1 MQNSC
6 LKTSAWWS
14 RSSHF
19 VENGYPSL
27 RFPNMV
33 KVNIY
38 EHWTRVTRFNPLWV
52 SVNMQECL
60 IFKKGWEPVTQG
72 TGELLKLLSPHFS
85 KGGPEWVFNRLVC
98 LAHLFLMLLFVLN
111 FAIFAISIG
120 ENDKRSL
127 NFAKEFSTSFYF
139 QKNEVWTTTF
149 LNKLEQVKIRYIL
162 S

>member
-1 MQNSC
+1 MVIARQPFCWKWISVT
-6 LKTSAWWS
+6 KVSKYGKS
-14 RSSHF
+14 
-19 VENGYPSL
+19 EYL
-27 RFPNMV
+27 RALNASYTFQ
-33 KVNIY
+33 
-38 EHWTRVTRFNPLWV
+38 PLWV

-111 FAIFAISIG
+111 FAIFAISMG